1 MLIYPDDIL
10 ELFEFDKIREHLSNY
25 CRTIMGR
32 ELAETCVPSTDL
44 DQVRSLLDEAE
55 EFRQMQIADAAF
67 PPDDFPDIRE
77 ELAQLDVAEVVLPMD
92 GFQKVRGLARAF
104 GDVQRFLTK
113 HAEEYPASANRVA
126 EVLYEKSIVQHID
139 RVLDKDGQMRA
150 DASPDL
156 VKIRRDLE
164 SKRREQHRAFQA
176 ILGRM
181 RKSGVLAENSE
192 SVRNGRRV
200 LAIKAE
206 FKRKLSGILHDE
218 SDSGRTSFIEPEGT
232 VHLNNAISEL
242 EREEYREIQRIL
254 RELTRQ
260 IAPFDELLAHWC
272 FILGEI
278 DFARARGRFALA
290 LRAQKPELDKKPVI
304 RLRHAYHPLLFL
316 LNQDQGKETVP
327 LNMELDES
335 TRVLVISGPNA
346 GGKSVCLKTVGLL
359 QLMVQSGLLPPCDP
373 VRSQFGIFRE
383 IMGDMG
389 DTQSLED
396 ELSTYSARLHR
407 MRFFLEHATDRSLF
421 LIDEFGSGTD
431 PGLGG
436 AVAEAILDAL
446 LRSRAH
452 GVVTTHYS
460 NLKVYAEEKDGVEN
474 GSMVFDEAELR
485 PLFQLETG
493 KPGSSYTFEIARK
506 IRLPRK
512 VIQQAEKLVDRKN
525 LEFENLLSK
534 VQGDEQELASQV
546 LKLQKKEEEL
556 KRQIEDYEAARK
568 RILDRDRKV
577 QLETAERRADK
588 LAAYDRDIEEM
599 MRILKEQKKKA
610 QINEEAVQK
619 VRRKVRS
626 QNDSLRG
633 EMKRLKKS
641 LDYQQSDKPIE
652 VGSTVKLMD
661 GKQVGE
667 VLELRKKVAV
677 VAFGRL
683 RTTVKKDDL
692 VRVEDPAAK
701 PKSPKASLPKAEGG
715 PAPKELDLR
724 GKTREEAYEE
734 LDRFMNQVMM
744 SDAYQVR
751 IIHGKGTG
759 ALRDLV
765 KQVLREYPVKS
776 ARHEDRQLGGDGVTV
791 VEMS

>member
-1 MLIYPDDIL
+1 
-10 ELFEFDKIREHLSNY
+10 
-25 CRTIMGR
+25 
-32 ELAETCVPSTDL
+32 
-44 DQVRSLLDEAE
+44 
-55 EFRQMQIADAAF
+55 
-67 PPDDFPDIRE
+67 
-77 ELAQLDVAEVVLPMD
+77 
-92 GFQKVRGLARAF
+92 
-104 GDVQRFLTK
+104 
-113 HAEEYPASANRVA
+113 
-126 EVLYEKSIVQHID
+126 
-139 RVLDKDGQMRA
+139 
-150 DASPDL
+150 
-156 VKIRRDLE
+156 
-164 SKRREQHRAFQA
+164 
-176 ILGRM
+176 
-181 RKSGVLAENSE
+181 
-192 SVRNGRRV
+192 
-200 LAIKAE
+200 
-206 FKRKLSGILHDE
+206 
-218 SDSGRTSFIEPEGT
+218 
-232 VHLNNAISEL
+232 
-242 EREEYREIQRIL
+242 
-254 RELTRQ
+254 
-260 IAPFDELLAHWC
+260 
-272 FILGEI
+272 
-278 DFARARGRFALA
+278 
-290 LRAQKPELDKKPVI
+290 
-304 RLRHAYHPLLFL
+304 
-316 LNQDQGKETVP
+316 
-327 LNMELDES
+327 
-335 TRVLVISGPNA
+335 
-346 GGKSVCLKTVGLL
+346 
-359 QLMVQSGLLPPCDP
+359 
-373 VRSQFGIFRE
+373 
-383 IMGDMG
+383 
-389 DTQSLED
+389 
-396 ELSTYSARLHR
+396 

-546 LKLQKKEEEL
+546 LNLQKKEEEL

-652 VGSTVKLMD
+652 IGSTVKLMD

-667 VLELRKKVAV
+667 VLEIRKKVAV

-692 VRVEDPAAK
+692 VRVEAPAAK

-765 KQVLREYPVKS
+765 RQVLREYPVKS